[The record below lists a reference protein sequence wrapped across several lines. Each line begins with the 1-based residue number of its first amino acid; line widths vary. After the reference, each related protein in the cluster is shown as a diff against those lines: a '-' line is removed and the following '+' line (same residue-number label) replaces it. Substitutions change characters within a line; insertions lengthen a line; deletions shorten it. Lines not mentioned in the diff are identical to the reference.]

1 MSDKTVPVFV
11 EQNGTG
17 ERVQVGWA
25 TPLEGGVRRLD
36 LYPDYKNV
44 PKGTL
49 RYGDEDDFQIDEDEP
64 AAEADFSDNSEGY
77 AAADTSYSFPAF
89 NSSSDEDE
97 PLPAAPVEDAPDAE
111 LAAEPVA
118 PGDFADEEGREDDDL
133 DDVDEE
139 EDFEPD
145 EEESEDE

>member
-11 EQNGTG
+11 EQGDGG
-17 ERVQVGWA
+17 ERIQVGWA

-44 PKGTL
+44 SKGTL
-49 RYGDEDDFQIDEDEP
+49 KYGDEVVEEP
-64 AAEADFSDNSEGY
+64 EATEADFADNSEGY
-77 AAADTSYSFPAF
+77 AAADTSYSFPTFEAP
-89 NSSSDEDE
+89 SSDEDA

-118 PGDFADEEGREDDDL
+118 PGDFADEEDREDDDL
-133 DDVDEE
+133 DDVDEV
-139 EDFEPD
+139 EDSELD
-145 EEESEDE
+145 EEESEEE